1 MSDLRFEDRQVPSP
15 SGPNTGFHLNKQR
28 GKLMGVCA
36 GLADYFGLDITLVR
50 VAWVLGTLLG
60 FGTLILIYLA
70 IGFIAD

>member
-1 MSDLRFEDRQVPSP
+1 MSDLRFDDSHVPSP
-15 SGPNTGFHLNKQR
+15 TGFHLNKR
-28 GKLMGVCA
+28 RAKLMGVCA

-50 VAWVLGTLLG
+50 VAWVIGTLLG